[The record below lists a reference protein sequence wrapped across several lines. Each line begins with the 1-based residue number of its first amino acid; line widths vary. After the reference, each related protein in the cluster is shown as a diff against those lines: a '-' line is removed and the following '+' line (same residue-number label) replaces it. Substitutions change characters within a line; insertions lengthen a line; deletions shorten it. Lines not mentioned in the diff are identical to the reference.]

1 MSFFKKLFN
10 VDNDEDRKK
19 HEEIDETLEKHLL
32 WLFDADKEEVGI
44 ITISEYIINL
54 FVPKGYSD
62 MAEMNLVDT
71 LNKLAEKHDLDECDM
86 MKYLTH
92 MLNELAK
99 CIDVKK
105 I

>member
-1 MSFFKKLFN
+1 MSFLKKLFN
-10 VDNDEDRKK
+10 GDKDEDRKK
-19 HEEIDETLEKHLL
+19 YEEIDETFKKHLL

-71 LNKLAEKHDLDECDM
+71 LNKLAEKHDLDELDM
-86 MKYLTH
+86 MTYLTH
-92 MLNELAK
+92 MLNELAQ
-99 CIDVKK
+99 CLEVKMV
-105 I
+105 